1 MDRRVT
7 NEQLD
12 AIRRYAGGLREES
25 VDSLNTTRRTLAY
38 IMVDTSGSLRGY
50 EEVMER
56 AVADLYQTI
65 LNNGDAAQSVELGV
79 ETFDSNVT
87 ILQPPCE
94 ILRQEA
100 AGRNFNFECEGAT
113 YTGLALQVALEQ
125 IDQRLNKY
133 NAQTPRIQC
142 NAPVLFLLTDGR
154 PECYDDEVRPYED
167 QAMTDSL
174 REIQNRV
181 RANQLSVIAVEIGEN
196 CDHALL
202 RQLTGLADDR
212 HVYRVSERSRLSEA
226 FQFTSSL
233 IIHASQSRRRN
244 LNETDIRGGV
254 GR

>member
-25 VDSLNTTRRTLAY
+25 VDFRNTTRRTLAY
-38 IMVDTSGSLRGY
+38 IMVDTSGSLSGY
-50 EEVMER
+50 EEVMKE
-56 AVADLYQTI
+56 AVTDLYQTI

-79 ETFDSNVT
+79 LTFDSNVT

-100 AGRNFNFECEGAT
+100 AGRNFDFKCEGAT
-113 YTGLALQVALEQ
+113 YTGLALQAALDQ
-125 IDQRLNKY
+125 IDQRLNAY
-133 NAQTPRIQC
+133 NAQVPRIQY

-154 PECYDDEVRPYED
+154 PECYDDNVKPLEN

-174 REIQNRV
+174 KKIRDRV
-181 RANQLSVIAVEIGEN
+181 GANQLSVIAVEIGEN

-202 RQLTGLADDR
+202 RQLTGLDDDR
-212 HVYRVSERSRLSEA
+212 HVYKVSEKSRLSEA
-226 FQFTSSL
+226 FRFTSSL